1 MTDIPLTPDEEDEAL
16 AGEYVLGVLDLAGRS
31 AVETRMRRDS
41 GFAARVQAWETR
53 LAGLNDGFAEA
64 PAPNL
69 LPRIEARLFPTAP
82 RPRRNLIGWL
92 SGVALGATLA
102 IAAVVVV
109 APPTPDVVAVLSS
122 KDRALTYRLT
132 HFGDRLT
139 VTRVAGTAAP
149 VGQVHELWIIAP
161 GAAPVSLGLLQ
172 DQPLVVNY
180 PAPPEGWLFAVSVE
194 PAGGSPR
201 GLPSGPVI
209 LAAPAASDA

>member
-1 MTDIPLTPDEEDEAL
+1 MTDIPLTPNEEDEAL

-31 AVETRMRRDS
+31 AAEARMRRDS
-41 GFAARVQAWETR
+41 GFAARVVAWETR

-92 SGVALGATLA
+92 SGVALGAALA

-109 APPTPDVVAVLSS
+109 APPAPDVVAVLGSRDAGLS
-122 KDRALTYRLT
+122 YQLT
-132 HFGDRLT
+132 HFGQRLT
-139 VTRVAGTAAP
+139 VTRVAGAAAP
-149 VGQVHELWIIAP
+149 AGQVHELWIIAP

-172 DQPLVVNY
+172 DQPLVVDY
-180 PAPPEGWLFAVSVE
+180 PTPPEGWLFAVSVE

-209 LAAPAASDA
+209 LSAMMEADA